1 MLYPQP
7 ILLPVVNNGSIFKV
21 YANSQLTKV
30 ANKTILATSLISQS
44 WMSCCLSHHHHTIS
58 QHEGNGRLAH
68 VGLYR
73 CNIPTNPTSYGR
85 RHFRLQSY
93 STNPLSRL
101 FCAWLNILVLG
112 CQFRLDLYAV
122 YEAKKDNS
130 SDFVIFSGWVTH
142 VPSKQPVFLVPR
154 TRAILSLWPRPLLY
168 LRQRFAQHSNFPSQQ
183 PRSIMCTDVANLV
196 SGANFLW

>member
-122 YEAKKDNS
+122 YEAKKTTPPTLWYSLVGWHMYLVNNLCFLFLEREQSFPCGLGPCYIWDNVLPNTQTS
-130 SDFVIFSGWVTH
+130 HRNNPG
-142 VPSKQPVFLVPR
+142 R
-154 TRAILSLWPRPLLY
+154 
-168 LRQRFAQHSNFPSQQ
+168 
-183 PRSIMCTDVANLV
+183 
-196 SGANFLW
+196 